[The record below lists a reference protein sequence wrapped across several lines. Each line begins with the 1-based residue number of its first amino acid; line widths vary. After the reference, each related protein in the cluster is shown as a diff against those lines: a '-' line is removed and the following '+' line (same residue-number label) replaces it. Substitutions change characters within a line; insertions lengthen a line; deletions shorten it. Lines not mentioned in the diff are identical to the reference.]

1 MMCLTMQ
8 WAHDAMSSGDSIH
21 AACQVLSYMPTY
33 PGAKLR
39 RIESVE
45 QMTLYDVNTLLI
57 LPATEGRQCSFVEIV
72 ANEATSPPVVV
83 TPVSRRV
90 FLWLLISA
98 SCLPQAQTP
107 DYFISHWWGEP
118 IVQFVAC
125 LQQHSK
131 DRGLEDKEGWYE
143 GEEMNP
149 HPLYLGGRPANYWVS
164 L

>member
-72 ANEATSPPVVV
+72 ANEATPPPVVV
-83 TPVSRRV
+83 TPVSRVFLSRMFLSRV
-90 FLWLLISA
+90 FLWLLIAGLVSA
-98 SCLPQAQTP
+98 SGP
-107 DYFISHWWGEP
+107 
-118 IVQFVAC
+118 
-125 LQQHSK
+125 
-131 DRGLEDKEGWYE
+131 
-143 GEEMNP
+143 NP
-149 HPLYLGGRPANYWVS
+149 
-164 L
+164 